1 MIHERPFFIIIL
13 TIIFLLKRKVLK
25 KKLLNFLCQFVAKVL
40 SNRLQMVIGS
50 VISETQT
57 AFVKDKQ
64 ILDGILI
71 ANEVVDEG

>member
-1 MIHERPFFIIIL
+1 
-13 TIIFLLKRKVLK
+13 
-25 KKLLNFLCQFVAKVL
+25 VAKVL